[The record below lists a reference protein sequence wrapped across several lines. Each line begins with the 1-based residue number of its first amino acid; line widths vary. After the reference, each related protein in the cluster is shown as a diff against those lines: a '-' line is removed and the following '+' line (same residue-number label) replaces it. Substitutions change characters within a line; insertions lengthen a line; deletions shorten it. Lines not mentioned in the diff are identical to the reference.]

1 MRINEA
7 LLDATCDIAE
17 KVLQFD
23 GPADRVLSMF
33 FRENPR
39 LGKDDRAFVADTI
52 YALLRR
58 RRWVEWHVKSDVP
71 RALVLGALVL
81 VCGKNMRE
89 LEPWISTRELTALRD
104 TKGRRSDAELEPP
117 SIGVELDLP
126 DWLIE
131 LLLPAMGE
139 AALRELARVLAQ
151 GAPLDL
157 RVNAFR
163 ADRDAVLKEF
173 EAAGI
178 PAQPTA
184 YAPQGIR
191 IVGNPALNK
200 MPVFLE
206 GRVEVQDEGS
216 QLVCHLVAPRRGE
229 MIVDFCAGAGGKTL
243 ALGAL
248 MRSTG
253 RVYAFDVSDKRLAHL
268 KPRLARSGLSNV
280 HPKRIDSERDHHLGR
295 LAGKIDRVLVDA
307 PCTGLGTLRRNP
319 DLKWRQTPA
328 SVAELAIKQLS
339 ILRSASKLLKS
350 GGRLVYATCSLLDQ
364 ENEHVIEHFLAEE
377 SGFQLIDATQELARQ
392 GIDMAPSQSNYLR
405 LWPHVHST
413 DGFFAAILERA
424 ASASPPVPDPS
435 IVE

>member
-23 GPADRVLSMF
+23 GPADRVLSTF
-33 FRENPR
+33 FRENPK
-39 LGKDDRAFVADTI
+39 LGKDDRGFVADTI

-58 RRWVEWHVKSDVP
+58 RRFVEWHVQSDVP

-89 LEPWISTRELTALRD
+89 LEPWIAPRELNALRD
-104 TKGRRSDAELEPP
+104 TKGRRSEAALASPP
-117 SIGVELDLP
+117 LGVELDLP
-126 DWLIE
+126 DWLVE

-139 AALRELARVLAQ
+139 APLRDLARVLAQ

-157 RVNAFR
+157 RVNTFR
-163 ADRDAVLKEF
+163 ANREAVLKEC

-178 PAQPTA
+178 AAQPTP

-191 IVGNPALNK
+191 IAGNPAINK
-200 MPVFLE
+200 MPMFLE

-229 MIVDFCAGAGGKTL
+229 MIADFCAGAGGKTL

-253 RVYAFDVSDKRLAHL
+253 RIYAFDVSDKRLAHL

-280 HPKRIDSERDHHLGR
+280 HPKRIDGERDHHLGR
-295 LAGKIDRVLVDA
+295 LAGKIDRVLIDA

-328 SVAELAIKQLS
+328 SVAELAVKQLS
-339 ILRSASKLLKS
+339 ILRSAAKLVKP
-350 GGRLVYATCSLLDQ
+350 GGRLVYATCSLLEE
-364 ENEHVIEHFLAEE
+364 ENERVIEGFLALEKE
-377 SGFQLIDATQELARQ
+377 FQAIDATQELARQ
-392 GIDMAPSQSNYLR
+392 GIQMTPSGSIYLR
-405 LWPHVHST
+405 LWPHVHGT
-413 DGFFAAILERA
+413 DGFFAAVLERRGA
-424 ASASPPVPDPS
+424 APS
-435 IVE
+435 SKPIDE